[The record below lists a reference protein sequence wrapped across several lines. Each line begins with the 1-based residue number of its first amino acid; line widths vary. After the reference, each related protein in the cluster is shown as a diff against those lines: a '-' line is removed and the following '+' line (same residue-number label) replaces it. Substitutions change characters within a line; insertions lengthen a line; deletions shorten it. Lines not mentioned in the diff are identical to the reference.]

1 MWGEREP
8 AVKENELTQEEQAD
22 INAQHEEELKNNNLT
37 VLDVKS
43 RQTKKKRDLARM
55 KERYEKQL
63 NNVDTQNM
71 SLKTLEQNEIDT
83 LSKLNGKIRK
93 ALSASIGAYNVAQR
107 RMDNLNPYLSRETKS
122 NYPCGSITCKQRGR
136 KIKNALVDL
145 SQFSEEALGSIGVGT
160 FVKSAANYLVG
171 NNDQSR
177 LREQQVPSTPP
188 PPTEPPKK
196 TGWFWGGK
204 TRKHKRFHRKSRR

>member
-8 AVKENELTQEEQAD
+8 TIKENELTQEEQAD
-22 INAQHEEELKNNNLT
+22 INAQHEEELKNDNLT

-55 KERYEKQL
+55 KERYEKQI
-63 NNVDTQNM
+63 NNVDNQNM
-71 SLKTLEQNEIDT
+71 PLKMLEKNEIDT

-93 ALSASIGAYNVAQR
+93 SLSASIGAYNVAQR
-107 RMDNLNPYLSRETKS
+107 RLDNLNPYLSRETKS

-136 KIKNALVDL
+136 NIKNALIDL

-160 FVKSAANYLVG
+160 FIKSAANYLVG
-171 NNDQSR
+171 NNDQTR
-177 LREQQVPSTPP
+177 RKEQVQPENPTPP
-188 PPTEPPKK
+188 PPPKEK
-196 TGWFWGGK
+196 KGWFWGGK
-204 TRKHKRFHRKSRR
+204 TRKHKRFQRKSRR